1 VSHDL
6 LRRAQKWRIAVKYCE
21 NSTDMSIISIDKLE
35 MMLDLQSPFHLGNQL
50 LTRPAADHPA
60 LSDLES

>member
-1 VSHDL
+1 M
-6 LRRAQKWRIAVKYCE
+6 RI
-21 NSTDMSIISIDKLE
+21 IFIDKVE